1 MLSVK
6 LRRHKPTRFF
16 SDELQALILIHS
28 AAYFTYSKYTI
39 IQMCGVRFASS
50 DLYRSKEIQLA
61 KSHSLMIFM
70 RTRHLKLLT
79 FFLYT
84 S

>member
-39 IQMCGVRFASS
+39 IQMCGVG
-50 DLYRSKEIQLA
+50 LL
-61 KSHSLMIFM
+61 
-70 RTRHLKLLT
+70 LLT
-79 FFLYT
+79 YT
-84 S
+84 EVKKYS